1 MKLFNYF
8 FVLTLFVAFVSC
20 ATTAKFPVS
29 SVVPAAEITA
39 KKKTDDNK
47 NNTLEITARNL
58 ASPDRLV
65 PAGSNYSIWVVSKGQ
80 GTKNVGQLLVKNGNK
95 ATFKTTTAF
104 DFDEVF
110 ITVENQSDLTYPT
123 GIEISRTKF

>member
-1 MKLFNYF
+1 MKLFKYI
-8 FVLTLFVAFVSC
+8 FVITLIVSLASC
-20 ATTAKFPVS
+20 ATTSKFPVS
-29 SVVPAAEITA
+29 TVVPAADITA
-39 KKKTDDNK
+39 KKSTDANK
-47 NNTLEITARNL
+47 NSTLEIKARNL

-65 PAGSNYSIWVVSKGQ
+65 PPGTNYSIWIVTKGQ
-80 GTKNVGQLLVKNGNK
+80 GTKKVGQLLVKNGDK

-123 GIEISRTKF
+123 GVEISRTKF

>member
-8 FVLTLFVAFVSC
+8 FVLTLFVVFASC

-29 SVVPAAEITA
+29 SVVPAAEISA
-39 KKKTDDNK
+39 KKSTDDNK
-47 NNTLEITARNL
+47 NNTLEIKARNL
-58 ASPDRLV
+58 ASPDRLI
-65 PAGSNYSIWVVSKGQ
+65 PAGTNYSIWVVSKGQ
-80 GTKNVGQLLVKNGNK
+80 GTKNVGQLLVTNGDK

-110 ITVENQSDLTYPT
+110 ITVENQSDLSYPT
-123 GIEISRTKF
+123 GVEISRTKF

>member
-8 FVLTLFVAFVSC
+8 FVLTLFVVFASC

-29 SVVPAAEITA
+29 SVVPAAEISA
-39 KKKTDDNK
+39 KKSTDDNK

-58 ASPDRLV
+58 ASPDRLI
-65 PAGSNYSIWVVSKGQ
+65 PAGTNYSIWVVSKGQ
-80 GTKNVGQLLVKNGNK
+80 GTKNVGQLLVTNGDK
-95 ATFKTTTAF
+95 ASFKTTTAF

-110 ITVENQSDLTYPT
+110 ITVENQSDLSYPT
-123 GIEISRTKF
+123 GVEISRTKF

>member
-8 FVLTLFVAFVSC
+8 FVLTLFVVFASC

-29 SVVPAAEITA
+29 SVVPAAEISA
-39 KKKTDDNK
+39 KKSTDDNK

-58 ASPDRLV
+58 ASPDRLI
-65 PAGSNYSIWVVSKGQ
+65 PAGTNYSIWVVSKGQ
-80 GTKNVGQLLVKNGNK
+80 GNKNVGQLLVTNGDK

-110 ITVENQSDLTYPT
+110 ITVENQSDLSYPT
-123 GIEISRTKF
+123 GVEISRTKF

>member
-1 MKLFNYF
+1 MKFSHFTL
-8 FVLTLFVAFVSC
+8 VLVLSLSLVAC

-29 SVVPAAEITA
+29 TVVPAAEITA
-39 KKKTDDNK
+39 KKSTDANK

-65 PAGSNYSIWVVSKGQ
+65 PAGSNYSIWVVSIGQ
-80 GTKNVGQLLVKNGNK
+80 GTKNVGQLLVSNGDK

-123 GIEISRTKF
+123 GVEISRTKF

>member
-1 MKLFNYF
+1 MKSLKYLI
-8 FVLTLFVAFVSC
+8 VLVLSLSLASC

-29 SVVPAAEITA
+29 SIVPAAEITA
-39 KKKTDDNK
+39 KKKTDSNK

-65 PAGSNYSIWVVSKGQ
+65 PAGTNYSIWVVSKGQ
-80 GTKNVGQLLVKNGNK
+80 GTKNVGQLLVSNGDK

-110 ITVENQSDLTYPT
+110 ITVENQSDLTYPS
-123 GIEISRTKF
+123 GAEISRTKF

>member
-8 FVLTLFVAFVSC
+8 FVLTLFVAFASC

-65 PAGSNYSIWVVSKGQ
+65 PAGTNYSIWVVSKGQ
-80 GTKNVGQLLVKNGNK
+80 GTKNVGQLLVTNGDK
-95 ATFKTTTAF
+95 ASFKTTTAF

-110 ITVENQSDLTYPT
+110 ITVENQSDLSYPT
-123 GIEISRTKF
+123 GVEISRTKF

>member
-1 MKLFNYF
+1 MKTIQYF
-8 FVLTLFVAFVSC
+8 FALVLSLFVVAC

-29 SVVPAAEITA
+29 SIVPAAEITA
-39 KKKTDDNK
+39 KKKTDANQ
-47 NNTLEITARNL
+47 NNILEITARNL

-65 PAGSNYSIWVVSKGQ
+65 PAGNHYSIWVVTKNQ
-80 GTKNVGQLLVKNGNK
+80 GTKNVGQLLVKNGDK
-95 ATFKTTTAF
+95 ANFKTTTAF

-123 GIEISRTKF
+123 GVEISRTKF

>member
-8 FVLTLFVAFVSC
+8 FVLTSFVAFASC
-20 ATTAKFPVS
+20 ATTAKFPIS

-65 PAGSNYSIWVVSKGQ
+65 PAGTNYSIWVVSKGQ
-80 GTKNVGQLLVKNGNK
+80 GTKNVGQLLVTNGDK
-95 ATFKTTTAF
+95 ASFKTTTAF

-110 ITVENQSDLTYPT
+110 ITVENQSDLSYPT
-123 GIEISRTKF
+123 GVEISRTKF

>member
-1 MKLFNYF
+1 MKFSHFTL
-8 FVLTLFVAFVSC
+8 VLVLSLSLASC

-29 SVVPAAEITA
+29 TVVPAAEITA
-39 KKKTDDNK
+39 KKSTDANK

-65 PAGSNYSIWVVSKGQ
+65 PAGSNYSIWVVSIGQ
-80 GTKNVGQLLVKNGNK
+80 GTKNVGQLLVSNGDK

-123 GIEISRTKF
+123 GVEISRTKF

>member
-1 MKLFNYF
+1 MKFSHFALVL
-8 FVLTLFVAFVSC
+8 VLTLSLASC

-29 SVVPAAEITA
+29 SVVPAAEISA
-39 KKKTDDNK
+39 KKSTDANK
-47 NNTLEITARNL
+47 NSTLEITARNL

-65 PAGSNYSIWVVSKGQ
+65 PAGTNYSVWVVSKGQ
-80 GTKNVGQLLVKNGNK
+80 GTKNVGQLLVKNGDK
-95 ATFKTTTAF
+95 ANFKTTTAF

-123 GIEISRTKF
+123 GVEISRTKF

>member
-8 FVLTLFVAFVSC
+8 FVLTLFVAFASC

-47 NNTLEITARNL
+47 NNTLEIKARNL

-65 PAGSNYSIWVVSKGQ
+65 PAGTNYSIWVVSKGR
-80 GTKNVGQLLVKNGNK
+80 GTKNVGQLLVTNGDK
-95 ATFKTTTAF
+95 ASFKTTTAF

-110 ITVENQSDLTYPT
+110 ITVENQSDLSYPT
-123 GIEISRTKF
+123 GVEISRTKF

>member
-8 FVLTLFVAFVSC
+8 FVLTLFVVFASC

-29 SVVPAAEITA
+29 SVVPAAEISA
-39 KKKTDDNK
+39 KKSTDDNK
-47 NNTLEITARNL
+47 NNTLEIKARNL

-65 PAGSNYSIWVVSKGQ
+65 PAGTNYSIWVVSKGQ

-123 GIEISRTKF
+123 GVEISRTKF

>member
-8 FVLTLFVAFVSC
+8 FVLTLFVAFASC

-58 ASPDRLV
+58 ASPDRLI
-65 PAGSNYSIWVVSKGQ
+65 PAGTNYSVWVVSKGH
-80 GTKNVGQLLVKNGNK
+80 GTKNVGQLLVSNGDK

-123 GIEISRTKF
+123 GVEISRTKF

>member
-1 MKLFNYF
+1 MKLFKYI
-8 FVLTLFVAFVSC
+8 FVLTLFVSLAAC

-29 SVVPAAEITA
+29 TVVPAGT
-39 KKKTDDNK
+39 
-47 NNTLEITARNL
+47 
-58 ASPDRLV
+58 
-65 PAGSNYSIWVVSKGQ
+65 NYSIWVVTKGQ
-80 GTKNVGQLLVKNGNK
+80 GTKNVGQLLVSNGDK

-123 GIEISRTKF
+123 GVEISRTKF

>member
-1 MKLFNYF
+1 MKFSHFTL
-8 FVLTLFVAFVSC
+8 VLVLSLSLASC
-20 ATTAKFPVS
+20 ATTAKFPIS
-29 SVVPAAEITA
+29 SIVPAAEITA
-39 KKKTDDNK
+39 KKKTDSNK

-65 PAGSNYSIWVVSKGQ
+65 PSGTNYSIWVVSKGQ
-80 GTKNVGQLLVKNGNK
+80 GTKNVGQLLVSNGDK

-110 ITVENQSDLTYPT
+110 ITVENQSDLTYPS
-123 GIEISRTKF
+123 GAEISRTKF

>member
-1 MKLFNYF
+1 MKSLKYIL
-8 FVLTLFVAFVSC
+8 VLVLSLSMASC

-29 SVVPAAEITA
+29 TVVPAAEITA
-39 KKKTDDNK
+39 KKKTDSNK

-65 PAGSNYSIWVVSKGQ
+65 PSGSNYSIWVVSIGQ
-80 GTKNVGQLLVKNGNK
+80 GTKNVGQLLVSNGDK
-95 ATFKTTTAF
+95 AKFKTTTAF

-123 GIEISRTKF
+123 GVEISRTKF

>member
-8 FVLTLFVAFVSC
+8 FVLTLFVVFASC

-29 SVVPAAEITA
+29 SVVPAAEISA
-39 KKKTDDNK
+39 KKSTDDNK

-58 ASPDRLV
+58 ASPDRLI
-65 PAGSNYSIWVVSKGQ
+65 PAGTNYSIWVVSKGQ
-80 GTKNVGQLLVKNGNK
+80 GAKNVGQLLVTNGGK

-110 ITVENQSDLTYPT
+110 ITVENQSDLSYPT
-123 GIEISRTKF
+123 GVEISRTKF

>member
-8 FVLTLFVAFVSC
+8 FVLTLFVAFASC

-58 ASPDRLV
+58 ASPDRLI
-65 PAGSNYSIWVVSKGQ
+65 PAGTNYSVWVVSKGQ
-80 GTKNVGQLLVKNGNK
+80 GTKNVGQLLVSNGDK

-104 DFDEVF
+104 DFD
-110 ITVENQSDLTYPT
+110 
-123 GIEISRTKF
+123 

>member
-8 FVLTLFVAFVSC
+8 FVLTLFVVFASC

-29 SVVPAAEITA
+29 SVVPAAEISA
-39 KKKTDDNK
+39 KKSTDDNK

-58 ASPDRLV
+58 ASPDRLI
-65 PAGSNYSIWVVSKGQ
+65 PAGTNYSIWVVSKGQ
-80 GTKNVGQLLVKNGNK
+80 GTKNVGQLLVTNGDK

-110 ITVENQSDLTYPT
+110 ITVENQSDLSYPT
-123 GIEISRTKF
+123 GVEISRTKF

>member
-8 FVLTLFVAFVSC
+8 FVLTLFVVFASC

-29 SVVPAAEITA
+29 SVVPAAEISA
-39 KKKTDDNK
+39 KKSTDDNK

-58 ASPDRLV
+58 ASPDRLI
-65 PAGSNYSIWVVSKGQ
+65 PAGTNYSIWVVSKGQ
-80 GTKNVGQLLVKNGNK
+80 GTKNVGQLLVTNGGK

-110 ITVENQSDLTYPT
+110 ITVENQSDLSYPT
-123 GIEISRTKF
+123 GVEISRTKF

>member
-1 MKLFNYF
+1 MKSCKYIILLF
-8 FVLTLFVAFVSC
+8 LSLSIVSC

-29 SVVPAAEITA
+29 SIVPAAEISA
-39 KKKTDDNK
+39 KKKTDANK
-47 NNTLEITARNL
+47 NNTLEITAHNL

-65 PAGSNYSIWVVSKGQ
+65 PAGTNYSIWVVSKGQ
-80 GTKNVGQLLVKNGNK
+80 GTKNVGQLLVKNGDK

-123 GIEISRTKF
+123 GVEISRTKF

>member
-1 MKLFNYF
+1 MKFSHFALVL
-8 FVLTLFVAFVSC
+8 VLTLSLASC

-29 SVVPAAEITA
+29 SVVPAAEISA
-39 KKKTDDNK
+39 KKSTDANK
-47 NNTLEITARNL
+47 NSTLEITARNL

-65 PAGSNYSIWVVSKGQ
+65 PAGTNYSIWVVSKGQ
-80 GTKNVGQLLVKNGNK
+80 GTKNVGQLLVKNGDK
-95 ATFKTTTAF
+95 ANFKTTTAF

-123 GIEISRTKF
+123 GVEISRTKF

>member
-8 FVLTLFVAFVSC
+8 FVLTLFVAFASC

-47 NNTLEITARNL
+47 NNTLEIKARNL

-80 GTKNVGQLLVKNGNK
+80 GTKNVGQLLVTNGDK

-110 ITVENQSDLTYPT
+110 ITVENQSDLSYPT
-123 GIEISRTKF
+123 GVEISRTKF